1 MGEIVAEER
10 ATLSKTIERR
20 LGTRGDPSEL
30 AKAYLI
36 AAQRHALARTTEV
49 GPVPTSLTVERSGLL
64 LEISREL
71 GRVIDDSEIEALFR
85 VPRSQARSMRTTLL
99 ATYSDITDE
108 LSLKWALLDAKNDG
122 RKTVDH
128 VNGTALRFE
137 TEGQRDAFIS
147 QTKRMGYATAKILGD
162 ATVEWGLVVADD
174 FHHISMPEAP
184 KSQRGGRRR

>member
-1 MGEIVAEER
+1 MGEIVADER
-10 ATLSKTIERR
+10 AKLSKTIARR
-20 LGTRGDPSEL
+20 LGTRGDAATL
-30 AKAYLI
+30 ADAYLT

-122 RKTVDH
+122 RKTVDR

-137 TEGQRDAFIS
+137 TEGQRDTFIS
-147 QTKRMGYATAKILGD
+147 QTKRMGYSTAKILGD
-162 ATVEWGLVVADD
+162 ATVEWGVVVDDD
-174 FHHISMPEAP
+174 FRHDSMPAAT
-184 KSQRGGRRR
+184 KRQRGGRRQ